1 MIRIVMEKQELT
13 HIRIKRQR
21 NHTTDRAMT
30 PTDVLRILLIR
41 ILRIEDRQVAAL
53 NKLDH
58 LCPLGCGKIARFVLA
73 DSIARGQ
80 LQLELVVRFIVRKV
94 GDRSRACKQTIT
106 RANARM
112 IREFGADFNVSDL
125 KLHLLEFFNRQVA
138 RKFTQTHWKKRRLH
152 LAGQDLCQTSAS
164 AFITQ
169 NADEIFLIVSGR
181 KKRQSLNMVPVSV

>member
-41 ILRIEDRQVAAL
+41 ILRIQDRQVAAL

-58 LCPLGCGKIARFVLA
+58 LGPLRCGKIARFVLA

-80 LQLELVVRFIVRKV
+80 VLLELLVRFTVRKV
-94 GDRSRACKQTIT
+94 GDRSRACKETVT
-106 RANARM
+106 RANAWM
-112 IREFGADFNVSDL
+112 ISELGAHRS
-125 KLHLLEFFNRQVA
+125 E
-138 RKFTQTHWKKRRLH
+138 
-152 LAGQDLCQTSAS
+152 
-164 AFITQ
+164 
-169 NADEIFLIVSGR
+169 E
-181 KKRQSLNMVPVSV
+181 